1 MSSSDVTDSPKWVRL
16 EIVCGTLSG
25 IFREDSRGKHELVMV
40 YAPLPCTTIELVDD
54 SGSRES
60 VGVIFSGELADI
72 RRGAENLG
80 REYGVP
86 VVDCTLDP
94 VGGRQ

>member
-1 MSSSDVTDSPKWVRL
+1 MNSSDVADSPKWVRL
-16 EIVCGTLSG
+16 EIVCGTLNA
-25 IFREDSRGKHELVMV
+25 IIRESSRGGVEMVMV

-54 SGSRES
+54 SDSRES

-86 VVDCTLDP
+86 IIDCTLDP
-94 VGGRQ
+94 VSGRQ